1 MKYII
6 ETEDQDE
13 FRLNFNGPELYSAV
27 WDFQQFLRNKWMMPL
42 TSSWKYNDTTNEA
55 WFKASQALSEI
66 LLDHGINMEEDYC

>member
-6 ETEDQDE
+6 ETEDQNE
-13 FRLNFNGPELYSAV
+13 FRLNFNGPKLYSAV
-27 WDFQQFLRNKWMMPL
+27 WDFQQFLRTK
-42 TSSWKYNDTTNEA
+42 WKYNDTTNEA

>member
-13 FRLNFNGPELYSAV
+13 FRRNFNGPKLYSAV
-27 WDFQQFLRNKWMMPL
+27 YEYQVYLRKK
-42 TSSWKYNDTTNEA
+42 WKYNDVDNEA